1 MTQDAWLDI
10 LATHYRL
17 YQTLEL
23 RDVYKLLYQR
33 AFGPEHSVDDLRA
46 ARERLYLEV
55 IQLPDAPISVP
66 IREPLSSMLCRVNL
80 QPFIRSGGDIGRLWK
95 VFRQTVRNF
104 QPASLVAFQRD
115 WNRFR
120 SSAWSQ
126 RYDPALF
133 EQFWQRMATA
143 DFPPVHHS
151 QRYTR
156 AHTPHYRVVCRALM
170 EAVLAS

>member
-1 MTQDAWLDI
+1 MLDI

-33 AFGPEHSVDDLRA
+33 VFGPEHSVDDWRA

-55 IQLPDAPISVP
+55 IQLPDAPASLP
-66 IREPLSSMLCRVNL
+66 ILEPLSSVLCRVNL
-80 QPFIRSGGDIGRLWK
+80 QPFVQAGGDVGRLWK
-95 VFRQTVRNF
+95 VLRQTVRDF
-104 QPASLVAFQRD
+104 QPATLADFQRD
-115 WNRFR
+115 WNYFR
-120 SSAWSQ
+120 NSAWAQ
-126 RYDPALF
+126 RYGPALC

-151 QRYTR
+151 RSYTT
-156 AHTPHYRVVCRALM
+156 AYAPHYRVVYRALA
-170 EAVLAS
+170 EKVSFDLA